1 MVNTKECEK
10 NTTKEQSK
18 KKKSHFVHDVYAVCV
33 MGVDGSLA

>member
-10 NTTKEQSK
+10 KHHKGTEQ
-18 KKKSHFVHDVYAVCV
+18 KKSHFVHDVYAVCV